1 MSKAAPF
8 PILNDDPIPART
20 YAPRGARGSI
30 YPLEQTVEGQSF
42 LVEVRNEELEAAR
55 ALVARADAA
64 VDACAG
70 LVVQA
75 EGKAKDAAAKRL
87 VTAEADLHEAQQVL
101 EIEES
106 KAVDRYRQKAAQKR
120 SYLSA
125 LGKSRGIKIKTVFYP
140 EGKPAATGKWKG
152 QPTVQC
158 WNMGAREMVES
169 PSSWGNPPRDP
180 EDGQDEA
187 E

>member
-42 LVEVRNEELEAAR
+42 LVAVT
-55 ALVARADAA
+55 DA
-64 VDACAG
+64 
-70 LVVQA
+70 
-75 EGKAKDAAAKRL
+75 K
-87 VTAEADLHEAQQVL
+87 
-101 EIEES
+101 
-106 KAVDRYRQKAAQKR
+106 KAAQKR

-140 EGKPAATGKWKG
+140 EGKPGATGKWKG

-158 WNMGAREMVES
+158 WNMGARE
-169 PSSWGNPPRDP
+169 PDAQDDP
-180 EDGQDEA
+180 NFLPDLEDGQDEA

>member
-30 YPLEQTVEGQSF
+30 YPLEQTTKGQSF
-42 LVEVRNEELEAAR
+42 LV
-55 ALVARADAA
+55 
-64 VDACAG
+64 
-70 LVVQA
+70 
-75 EGKAKDAAAKRL
+75 L
-87 VTAEADLHEAQQVL
+87 VTDA
-101 EIEES
+101 
-106 KAVDRYRQKAAQKR
+106 KKAAQKR

-125 LGKSRGIKIKTVFYP
+125 LGKSRGIKIKTVYYP
-140 EGKPAATGKWKG
+140 EGKPGATGKFKG

-158 WNMGAREMVES
+158 WNMGAREVYEVDQLPLEDS
-169 PSSWGNPPRDP
+169 